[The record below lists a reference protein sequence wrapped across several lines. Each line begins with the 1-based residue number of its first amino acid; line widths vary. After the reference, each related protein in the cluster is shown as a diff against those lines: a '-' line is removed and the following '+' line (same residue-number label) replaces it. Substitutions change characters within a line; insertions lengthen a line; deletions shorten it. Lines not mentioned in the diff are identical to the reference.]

1 MPELNQFRNALHGY
15 NREDVVA
22 YIDQITRQHA
32 DELRR
37 LQEQNDSLRAQLNE
51 ANEALADARENEE
64 TEQALRE
71 AQALAA
77 ELKNR
82 NEELEAQLDALQER
96 LAQGEEA
103 PAAETET
110 VPAPISQDLS
120 EPIPPVEE
128 VLPAG
133 LKPTKDYTELEL
145 AAYRRAELAER
156 LAHERA
162 AEVYRQVSSVF
173 NQANIKL
180 DNGKSDLEQLSKAL
194 TADVN
199 ELLTLLTHLHG
210 SYRQAEE
217 SFAELGERNRSILE
231 GEE

>member
-1 MPELNQFRNALHGY
+1 MAETMNFRAALHGY

-37 LQEQNDSLRAQLNE
+37 LQEQNDSLRSQLNE
-51 ANEALADARENEE
+51 ANEALEAAQDNTE
-64 TEQALRE
+64 TEAALAE
-71 AQALAA
+71 ARSLAA
-77 ELKNR
+77 ELQTK
-82 NEELEAQLDALQER
+82 NEELEARLEALQE
-96 LAQGEEA
+96 QSGQTEEA
-103 PAAETET
+103 GADSET
-110 VPAPISQDLS
+110 PAPMPNTQDLS
-120 EPIPPVEE
+120 QPIPPVEE

-145 AAYRRAELAER
+145 AAYRRAELTER
-156 LAHERA
+156 LARERS
-162 AEVYRQVSSVF
+162 AEVYRQLQSVF
-173 NQANIKL
+173 NQANVKL
-180 DNGKSDLEQLSKAL
+180 DAGKSDLDQLSKAL

-199 ELLTLLTHLHG
+199 ELLTLLTHLNS